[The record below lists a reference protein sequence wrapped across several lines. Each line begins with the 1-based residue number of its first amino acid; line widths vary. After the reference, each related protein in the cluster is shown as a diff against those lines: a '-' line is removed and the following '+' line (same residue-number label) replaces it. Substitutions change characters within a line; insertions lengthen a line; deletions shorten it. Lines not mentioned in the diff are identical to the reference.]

1 VTPSTPR
8 LSLVLP
14 CQNQED
20 HIERVL
26 LAYPPVLAEA
36 GLSFEIVVVPNA
48 CRDRTL
54 EIARRLAEAD
64 PRIRVEEASHSGW
77 GHAVQTGFGVARGSL
92 LAYANSARTDP
103 AWIPRLVDLHD
114 QSAPCLAKVRR
125 HDRGA
130 PLRETGSWL
139 YSLEARLLFG
149 VRARDVNGTPKLFS
163 RALWERLKPARRDD
177 LLDLEIMA
185 KITRDRV
192 TLVEL
197 ATAGF
202 ERHGGRSTT
211 TMGTAVRLYLGAL
224 RLRLEMRREG
234 SS

>member
-1 VTPSTPR
+1 
-8 LSLVLP
+8 VLP
-14 CQNQED
+14 CQDQED

-26 LAYPPVLAEA
+26 LAYPPVLADA
-36 GLSFEIVVVPNA
+36 GLSFEIVVVPNG
-48 CRDRTL
+48 CRDRTPA
-54 EIARRLAEAD
+54 IVHRLAEVD
-64 PRIRVEEASHSGW
+64 TRIRVEELSRSGW
-77 GHAVQTGFGVARGSL
+77 GHAVLTGFGVARGSL

-114 QSAPCLAKVRR
+114 RSAPCLAKVRR

-130 PLRETGSWL
+130 PLREAGSRL

-149 VRARDVNGTPKLFS
+149 VQARDINGTPKLFA
-163 RALWERLKPARRDD
+163 RALWERLRPSRRDD

-185 KITRDRV
+185 KVTRDRV
-192 TLVEL
+192 PLVEL
-197 ATAGF
+197 ATTGF

-211 TMGTAVRLYLGAL
+211 TLATAVRLYLGAL
-224 RLRLEMRREG
+224 RLRLDLRGGE